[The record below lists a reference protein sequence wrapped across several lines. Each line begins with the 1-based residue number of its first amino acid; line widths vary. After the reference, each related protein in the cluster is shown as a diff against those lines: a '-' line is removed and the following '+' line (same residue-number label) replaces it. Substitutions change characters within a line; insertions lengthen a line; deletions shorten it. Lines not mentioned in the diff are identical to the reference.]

1 MGELID
7 SLFESIPLN
16 IKKKHVIAS
25 SDIMKVFRKPSD
37 MAIEG

>member
-16 IKKKHVIAS
+16 IKKKACNSIFWYHESI
-25 SDIMKVFRKPSD
+25 
-37 MAIEG
+37 